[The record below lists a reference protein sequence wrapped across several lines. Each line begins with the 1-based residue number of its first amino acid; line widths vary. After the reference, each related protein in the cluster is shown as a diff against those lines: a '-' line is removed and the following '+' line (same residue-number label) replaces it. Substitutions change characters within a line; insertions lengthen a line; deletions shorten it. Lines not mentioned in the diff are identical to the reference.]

1 MRVHFQHSQ
10 YSKKRPDTKIQYR
23 AFFFK
28 LVEMAGLITTLRASV
43 VPPLLSR
50 KLD

>member
-1 MRVHFQHSQ
+1 MVEALS
-10 YSKKRPDTKIQYR
+10 YV
-23 AFFFK
+23 
-28 LVEMAGLITTLRASV
+28 LVEMAAGLIITLRASV